1 MATLAETPL
10 APTPASAIGD
20 ERFFLRAAIVMALI
34 VVAGF
39 SFQLGMGRSTF
50 ASPLRVHAHAIA
62 FMGWV
67 AIYVA
72 QNVLVATGRMALHR
86 RLGWIAAAWMVP
98 MIVLG
103 CLATAGMV
111 RAGRV
116 PFFFRPLQFLVFDPM
131 ILFTFVGLTTAAIL
145 MRRRTEW
152 HRRLHYCGMSIL
164 IGPGISRLLPSPL
177 LQPWAW
183 ETVFLLCLIFPL
195 VGIRS
200 DIRRSGRAHPAWRW
214 GISAMLAGAI
224 LTEAI
229 TYSPVGMALYR
240 AVTAGSPGAAIA
252 PLEFAPPP
260 ARPLVTG
267 RR

>member
-1 MATLAETPL
+1 MATLAREPL
-10 APTPASAIGD
+10 TTAPALGD

-39 SFQLGMGRSTF
+39 SFHLAMGRSTF
-50 ASPLRVHAHAIA
+50 ASPPRVHAHAIL

-72 QNVLVATGRMALHR
+72 QNVLVATDRMALHR

-103 CLATAGMV
+103 CLVTVGMV

-131 ILFTFVGLTTAAIL
+131 ILFTFVGLTGAAIL

-152 HRRLHYCGMSIL
+152 HRRLHFCGMSIL
-164 IGPGISRLLPSPL
+164 LGPAISRLLPSPL

-183 ETVFLLCLIFPL
+183 ESVVLLCLIFPI
-195 VGIRS
+195 VGMWS

-214 GISAMLAGAI
+214 GIGAMLAGAV
-224 LTEAI
+224 LVEAI
-229 TYSPVGMALYR
+229 TYSPVGLALYR
-240 AVTAGSPGAAIA
+240 TVTAGSPGAAHA
-252 PLEFAPPP
+252 PLDFAPPP
-260 ARPLVTG
+260 AGPLVTG
-267 RR
+267 RS